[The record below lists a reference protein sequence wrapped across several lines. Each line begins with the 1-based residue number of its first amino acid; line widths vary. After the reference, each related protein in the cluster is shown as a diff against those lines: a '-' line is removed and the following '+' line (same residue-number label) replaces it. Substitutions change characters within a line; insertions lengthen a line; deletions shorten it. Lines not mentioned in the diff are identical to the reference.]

1 MESGLSVGF
10 ENELVN
16 KNKTRVLN
24 KVKIENRNVIISK
37 FETGD
42 LIKTKG
48 QVFPL
53 IYHYGIVEK
62 NLDGIFVIHNHPDKL
77 NSKGGNTVREPL
89 DKWIKNRHI
98 VSVEQTDLKL
108 EDIEKIYQTLKKYK
122 YDFINFNCEHFVNYV
137 RYHNRV
143 SNQVQKIKQFIIIGL
158 YALMVLKFNK

>member
-1 MESGLSVGF
+1 MDT
-10 ENELVN
+10 
-16 KNKTRVLN
+16 KTKFNSLPLN

-62 NLDGIFVIHNHPDKL
+62 NLDSIFVIHNHPDKL

-122 YDFINFNCEHFVNYV
+122 YDFINFNCEHFVNFAKDKKYV
-137 RYHNRV
+137 
-143 SNQVQKIKQFIIIGL
+143 SPQVLRWTSVALIGL
-158 YALMVLKFNK
+158 AVYFLLKNKKI